1 MLEDVS
7 QIKFNR
13 IKWYEIASNPAKR
26 QDCEAAN
33 QPTNQPSSQPDKR
46 VDRHDETQKHYNCNR
61 FYFSRP
67 MYKQR

>member
-1 MLEDVS
+1 MKS
-7 QIKFNR
+7 HQIQQKD
-13 IKWYEIASNPAKR
+13 KIAR
-26 QDCEAAN
+26 QLTN
-33 QPTNQPSSQPDKR
+33 QPTNLPASQTDKQ